1 MIFATPP
8 LDEQIKF
15 DQQTDLV
22 AEAIAALEVTVASLD
37 KISSIGSKH
46 DKKQKEAQVLPE
58 SSDFEGF
65 VAHMNK
71 IRATIRESLRQW
83 QENMEKLRSIFAKNM
98 NLNFVPAANAHVV
111 HRGQGRSGSTGKS
124 SAKKSSTTS
133 GDSGGSGD
141 GDGDGPKHSKK
152 KKNRSSKV
160 RNTSSKH
167 PPSSTTGALQVAP
180 PQSPSVPTPNCGH
193 ANAYKGLIAYFL
205 FVLVLFG
212 EIDVVRSFVD
222 SKWVDL
228 VLMSMARLPKV
239 RKTSS
244 KHPPSPTTT
253 GALQATAPSQPPPLP
268 ATDTAPAPNRGP
280 LIAMSAIAMLLMTM
294 IALVDQG
301 EVSIAYFVL
310 RLINRLLKYL
320 TKFPKK

>member
-1 MIFATPP
+1 MIFAAQS
-8 LDEQIKF
+8 LDEQIKL
-15 DQQTDLV
+15 DQQIDRV
-22 AEAIAALEVTVASLD
+22 AESIAAIEVTVTTLE
-37 KISSIGSKH
+37 KILRIGSKH
-46 DKKQKEAQVLPE
+46 GKKKKESQVLPDP
-58 SSDFEGF
+58 SDAEGV

-83 QENMEKLRSIFAKNM
+83 QENLEKMRSCFAKDM
-98 NLNFVPAANAHVV
+98 TLNFVPAANAHVV

-124 SAKKSSTTS
+124 SAKKSSTNS
-133 GDSGGSGD
+133 GDSGGG

-152 KKNRSSKV
+152 KKKRSSKV

-193 ANAYKGLIAYFL
+193 ANAYKGLVAYFL

-222 SKWVDL
+222 SEWVDL

-244 KHPPSPTTT
+244 KHPPSTTT
-253 GALQATAPSQPPPLP
+253 GALQATPPSQPPPVP
-268 ATDTAPAPNRGP
+268 ATDTAPAPDRGP

-320 TKFPKK
+320 TKFSKK